1 MKKFD
6 LVINGIELLW
16 EDADGDQYGG
26 FDPASIEISV
36 DKEDIDMDNVY
47 FENVG
52 YVDFDENV
60 KDGYADADIQYNSE
74 IEFTEEEEEESQ
86 HYWDEPSE
94 HEGENQTLSYIE
106 ASICVRYGEARF
118 NGVPTGI
125 NIVKGIYFN
134 DKIIEL

>member
-16 EDADGDQYGG
+16 KDAD
-26 FDPASIEISV
+26 
-36 DKEDIDMDNVY
+36 
-47 FENVG
+47 
-52 YVDFDENV
+52 
-60 KDGYADADIQYNSE
+60 
-74 IEFTEEEEEESQ
+74 
-86 HYWDEPSE
+86 
-94 HEGENQTLSYIE
+94 
-106 ASICVRYGEARF
+106 GEARF